1 MKSKVAVPIA
11 IAGVL
16 LIAATIYILSK
27 ASVFDKSIYEINW
40 RIDLPSDYK
49 VIYQMQDDH
58 GFRGDGNRYTILQL
72 TGDNSFP
79 LRYEKYEETDDMQE
93 VEGNSTDGNYS
104 EIESFVDEIIA
115 KLNIPQEYRPV
126 YFNRYSW
133 QKFVK
138 HKSDI
143 LVILY
148 FLELK
153 RMYFIEKLI

>member
-1 MKSKVAVPIA
+1 M
-11 IAGVL
+11 
-16 LIAATIYILSK
+16 
-27 ASVFDKSIYEINW
+27 FDKSIYEINW
-40 RIDLPSDYK
+40 KIDLPSDYK

-72 TGDNSFP
+72 TEDNSFP

-93 VEGNSTDGNYS
+93 AEENSTDGNYS

-126 YFNRYSW
+126 YLNRYSW

-148 FLELK
+148 FPELK

>member
-1 MKSKVAVPIA
+1 
-11 IAGVL
+11 
-16 LIAATIYILSK
+16 
-27 ASVFDKSIYEINW
+27 
-40 RIDLPSDYK
+40 
-49 VIYQMQDDH
+49 MQDDH

-72 TGDNSFP
+72 TEDNSFP

-93 VEGNSTDGNYS
+93 AEENSTDGNYS

-126 YFNRYSW
+126 YLNRYSW

-148 FLELK
+148 FPELK